1 MGGFLEG
8 KSAVITGST
17 SGIGL
22 GYARALAGEGCSV
35 LLNGF
40 GDMKK
45 IEATRTTIETE
56 FCVGAIYHSAN
67 MLIPAEIK
75 SMIDA
80 ANDAFGKID
89 ILINNA
95 GMQHRSPIEEFP
107 LEVWNKMFAINVTSA
122 MLATQLVL
130 PQMRERDWGR
140 IINTAS
146 VNSQVTTPNT
156 SGYTAS
162 KHAVLGLTKS
172 IALETIMTGVTCNA
186 ICPGTVRTN
195 LSEHLIDDFAKKSG
209 ASKEDV
215 LESYIDQKL
224 PYHQAFRKFI
234 TIEEVS
240 AAAVYLCSDAGAAM
254 RGASFTIDGGWT
266 IR

>member
-1 MGGFLEG
+1 MSSFLEG
-8 KSAVITGST
+8 KTAVITGST

-22 GYARALAGEGCSV
+22 GYARALAAEGCSV

-40 GDMKK
+40 GDANQ
-45 IEATRTTIETE
+45 IEATRASLEADYRVI
-56 FCVGAIYHSAN
+56 AIYHSADMRN
-67 MLIPAEIK
+67 PSDIK

-80 ANDAFGKID
+80 GNEAFGKID

-95 GMQHRSPIEEFP
+95 GMQYRSPIEEFP
-107 LEVWNKMFAINVTSA
+107 LRVWNEMFAINVTAA

-130 PQMRERDWGR
+130 PQMRERNWGR

-146 VNSQVTTPNT
+146 VNSQITSPNT

-162 KHAVLGLTKS
+162 KHAILGLTKAV
-172 IALETIMTGVTCNA
+172 ALETISTGVTCNA
-186 ICPGTVRTN
+186 ICPGAVRTN
-195 LSEHLIDDFAKKSG
+195 LSEHRIDEYANRIGGLKD
-209 ASKEDV
+209 DV
-215 LESYIDQKL
+215 LETYLDQKM
-224 PYHQAFRKFI
+224 PYHQPFKRFI
-234 TIEEVS
+234 TIEEIS
-240 AAAVYLCSDAGAAM
+240 AAAVYLCSEAAAAM